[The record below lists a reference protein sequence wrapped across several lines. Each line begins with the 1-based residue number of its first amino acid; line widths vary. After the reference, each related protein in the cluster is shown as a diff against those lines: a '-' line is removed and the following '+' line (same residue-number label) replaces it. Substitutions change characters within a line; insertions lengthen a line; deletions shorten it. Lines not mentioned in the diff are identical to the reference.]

1 MKFFTRHREERSQ
14 VEALKITAQAAE
26 DERKRAAS
34 RLMKILDCAADA
46 TNDALGELVG
56 GRENGVAHKR

>member
-1 MKFFTRHREERSQ
+1 MKFLTRHRKEREQ
-14 VEALKITAQAAE
+14 VKALKITAQAAE

-46 TNDALGELVG
+46 TNDELGELVG